1 MTSFRYALPVLVLA
15 LVLGGCNAF
24 SFQEGAPG
32 DSPEELLES
41 ARAAMDV
48 GDYDKAVDHLERAH
62 DADPEHAAVRVELAA
77 ALFAAEGID
86 ALTLQQAAENLSGS
100 VESATNAL
108 TADALT
114 TGALTAGA
122 STTGAASKYQRSSN
136 LVCTDGADPIAERYI
151 RVELA
156 TVTGVEIFLLSDAV
170 LGRIAGLISDDFV
183 SSKRFKRLEAGLQG
197 KGLLAKVVTEVATA
211 LVQLDRIAAEYDVN
225 LYRTRDD
232 VYLVCAPSDNAL
244 VMGESSL
251 CSTAQTI
258 EVVRKLLVQR
268 NRLIGTDPNG
278 GILLEP
284 LGRLLSALNGR
295 VVCSI

>member
-1 MTSFRYALPVLVLA
+1 MIPLRSAVFVLA
-15 LVLGGCNAF
+15 LALLLGGCNAF
-24 SFQEGAPG
+24 SFQDGPSG
-32 DSPEELLES
+32 DSPDELLES
-41 ARAAMDV
+41 ARAAMDA
-48 GDYDKAVDHLERAH
+48 GDYNKAVEDLERAH

-86 ALTLQQAAENLSGS
+86 ALTLQQAAEHLSGS
-100 VESATNAL
+100 VEST
-108 TADALT
+108 TESLT
-114 TGALTAGA
+114 TGPSAG
-122 STTGAASKYQRSSN
+122 KYQRTSD

-151 RVELA
+151 RIEFG
-156 TVTGVEIFLLSDAV
+156 TVPGVEIFLLSDAV

-183 SSKRFKRLEAGLQG
+183 SSNRFKRLEDSLQG

-211 LVQLDRIAAEYDVN
+211 LVRLDRIAAEYDVN

-232 VYLVCAPSDNAL
+232 MYLVCAPNDNDL
-244 VMGESSL
+244 VTGESSL

-284 LGRLLSALNGR
+284 LGRLLSALKGR

>member
-1 MTSFRYALPVLVLA
+1 MIPLRSAVLVLA
-15 LVLGGCNAF
+15 LALALGGCNAF
-24 SFQEGAPG
+24 SFQDDAPG
-32 DSPEELLES
+32 DSPDELLES
-41 ARAAMDV
+41 ARAAMDA
-48 GDYDKAVDHLERAH
+48 GDVEKAVDYLERAH
-62 DADPEHAAVRVELAA
+62 DTDPEHAAVRVELAA

-100 VESATNAL
+100 VESAT
-108 TADALT
+108 D
-114 TGALTAGA
+114 ALTAGTSA
-122 STTGAASKYQRSSN
+122 TGASSKYQRSSN

-183 SSKRFKRLEAGLQG
+183 SSKRFNRLEASLQG

-211 LVQLDRIAAEYDVN
+211 LVQLDRIAAEFDVN

-232 VYLVCAPSDNAL
+232 VYLVCAPDDNAL
-244 VMGESSL
+244 VTGESSL
-251 CSTAQTI
+251 CSTARTI

-268 NRLIGTDPNG
+268 NRVIGTDPNG

-284 LGRLLSALNGR
+284 LGRLLSALKGR